1 MVSGHIFHHLG
12 LGEGG
17 GKKETAPTLPSL
29 GPSEALRSALPPQ
42 RPHTGP
48 FLRDLNPIRPWTS
61 PPPPQAA
68 LTPLAHDGCSGYQST
83 HRETEAREG
92 EATGWRSPGKLGF
105 APLRSPTCS
114 AHSLA
119 QSAPQRSAGGTH
131 LSGQETEPGGL
142 TQLPK
147 SAASKQLWA
156 GSPEFSPPR
165 AQCSSLHPSPTVLS
179 RLPPSKPRNRL
190 TRAAG
195 RKPTGLGG
203 EAQQGGQEQLWSPR
217 TGIQPRRT

>member
-48 FLRDLNPIRPWTS
+48 FPRDLNPIRPWTS

-156 GSPEFSPPR
+156 GSPEFSPLR